1 MIDKILKPKIY
12 LETTVFNYYFPEG
25 VDEDDNLDTIEL
37 FREIKKGN
45 FLAFYSEIAVVEI
58 DRCSEPKRSKM
69 LELIDEYQIK
79 PVSSY
84 ENAERL
90 AMIYLNEKVIPVA
103 KRNDALHLALTTVN
117 GLDTLVSWNC
127 EHIVRFKVRRLI
139 NLLNEANGYRRID
152 LNTPREVIEV
162 GK

>member
-1 MIDKILKPKIY
+1 MVEIRKPKIY
-12 LETTVFNYYFPEG
+12 LETSVFNYYFPEG

-37 FREIKKGN
+37 FREVKEGS
-45 FLAFYSEIAVVEI
+45 FSAFYSEVVLIEI
-58 DRCSEPKRSKM
+58 DRCSEPKRTKM
-69 LELIDEYQIK
+69 LDLIDEYQIR
-79 PVSSY
+79 PVSNY
-84 ENAERL
+84 KEAEEL
-90 AMIYLNEKVIPVA
+90 ATIYLNEKVVPLA

-127 EHIVRFKVRRLI
+127 KHIVKFKVRRLI